1 MALPININELIH
13 GSTVEWERIE
23 FNEGSKSGLGRNQ
36 VGLLYGSIVSSVKGS
51 VNSSVNTNDS
61 RGKIR

>member
-23 FNEGSKSGLGRNQ
+23 FSEGTKSGLGWDQ
-36 VGLLYGSIVSSVKGS
+36 VVFICTKVIKSGNRFESI
-51 VNSSVNTNDS
+51 TTDFQ
-61 RGKIR
+61 REEY